1 MSKIRKFLAALYHA
15 FFNFVLNSFKSIN
28 RKIRSKLPVWRM
40 KEETKEH
47 VQSSIKVF
55 RWIILPASLLYVF
68 LEFYLFGENALDTML
83 WGRRFS
89 FTAIS
94 YQTCRLSIEEKPKT
108 MMQKTFRGIS
118 ATPYYYLRHY
128 WFGFY
133 FQVYAQAGELR
144 KLTTTLNP

>member
-1 MSKIRKFLAALYHA
+1 MSRIRKFLAALYHA

-83 WGRRFS
+83 WGLAVFFNS
-89 FTAIS
+89 NF
-94 YQTCRLSIEEKPKT
+94 LPDLPSIYRKKPKT
-108 MMQKTFRGIS
+108 MMRKTFHGIS
-118 ATPYYYLRHY
+118 ATPYYCLRRCSY
-128 WFGFY
+128 GFY
-133 FQVYAQAGELR
+133 FQVYA
-144 KLTTTLNP
+144 